1 LFLELATGTW
11 YMIGEENPP
20 AEICVEW

>member
-20 AEICVEW
+20 PEICVEW